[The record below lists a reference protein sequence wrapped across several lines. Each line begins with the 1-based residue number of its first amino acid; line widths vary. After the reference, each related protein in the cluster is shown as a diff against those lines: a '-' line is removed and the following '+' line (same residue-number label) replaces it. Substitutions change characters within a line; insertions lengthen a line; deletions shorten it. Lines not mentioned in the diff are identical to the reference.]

1 MLDENPIKPGPLHP
15 RDMPEPLPGCV
26 MGGVGSCPACS
37 APPGYHKAWCAMR
50 AASDRE
56 IAGLRAVGVGR

>member
-1 MLDENPIKPGPLHP
+1 MPIENTPLHP
-15 RDMPEPLPGCV
+15 RDMPEPLPDAVFGAP
-26 MGGVGSCPACS
+26 GSCPACS

-56 IAGLRAVGVGR
+56 LRALRGAVTR